1 MPVLVEG
8 GKHESPEKTP
18 QSKERTNSKL
28 NPHMVLAVIKPGPHW
43 WEVSTPTTVISL
55 VLQRV

>member
-43 WEVSTPTTVISL
+43 WEVSTLTTVTSL